1 MVLKDEDLLI
11 RAREQDKDALDELFN
26 RYLDKAYAIAFN
38 LCSGD
43 HEQAQDITQEA
54 FLKVLRNINRFKG
67 ESEFSTWL
75 YRIIFNTYLDSRK
88 KRLKWGQIFSFWRIK
103 KDKGGSGKEVLE
115 EPPDNKESGK
125 PFNVLQTKHFDQE
138 IQKALKLLPEKQRI
152 VFQLK
157 VINEM
162 SIKEIAKIT
171 GSADGTV
178 KSHLFRAT
186 RSLQKTLN
194 DWKK

>member
-115 EPPDNKESGK
+115 ELPDKNEIKN
-125 PFNVLQTKHFDQE
+125 PLNVLQTKYFDQE
-138 IQKALKLLPEKQRI
+138 IQKALHLLPEKQRI

-157 VINEM
+157 VKNEM

-171 GSADGTV
+171 GSAEGTV

-186 RSLQKTLN
+186 RALQKTLN

>member
-1 MVLKDEDLLI
+1 MVLKDEDLLV
-11 RAREQDKDALDELFN
+11 RAREQDRDALDELFN
-26 RYLDKAYAIAFN
+26 RYLDQAHAIAFS

-43 HEQAQDITQEA
+43 YEQAQDLTQEA
-54 FLKVLRNINRFKG
+54 FLKVLKNINRFKG

-75 YRIIFNTYLDSRK
+75 YRIIYNNYLDTRK
-88 KRLKWGQIFSFWRIK
+88 KRLKWGNIFSFWRIK
-103 KDKGGSGKEVLE
+103 KDTGGSGKEVLE
-115 EPPDNKESGK
+115 ELPDKNVNKN
-125 PFNVLQTKHFDQE
+125 PLNVLQAKHFDQE
-138 IQKALKLLPEKQRI
+138 IQKALRLLPEKQRI

-171 GSADGTV
+171 GSAEGTV

>member
-11 RAREQDKDALDELFN
+11 RACEQDKDALDELFN
-26 RYLDKAYAIAFN
+26 RYLDKAYAIAFS

-54 FLKVLRNINRFKG
+54 FLKVLKNINRFRG

-75 YRIIFNTYLDSRK
+75 YRIIVNTYLDIRK
-88 KRLKWGQIFSFWRIK
+88 KHLKWGNIFSFWRIK

-115 EPPDNKESGK
+115 ELPDKNEIKN
-125 PFNVLQTKHFDQE
+125 PLNVLQTKYFDQE
-138 IQKALKLLPEKQRI
+138 IQKALYLLPEKQRI

-157 VINEM
+157 VKNEM

-171 GSADGTV
+171 GSAEGTV

>member
-11 RAREQDKDALDELFN
+11 RACEQDKDALDELFN

-54 FLKVLRNINRFKG
+54 FLKVLKNINRFKG

-75 YRIIFNTYLDSRK
+75 YRIIFNTFLDSRK
-88 KRLKWGQIFSFWRIK
+88 KRLKWGHIFSFWRIK

-115 EPPDNKESGK
+115 ELPDKSEIKN
-125 PFNVLQTKHFDQE
+125 PLNVLQTKHFDQQ
-138 IQKALKLLPEKQRI
+138 IQKALHLLPEKQRI

-157 VINEM
+157 VLNEM

-186 RSLQKTLN
+186 RALQKTLN

>member
-115 EPPDNKESGK
+115 ELPDKNEIKN
-125 PFNVLQTKHFDQE
+125 PLNVLQTKQFDQE
-138 IQKALKLLPEKQRI
+138 IQKALHLLPEKQRI

-157 VINEM
+157 VKNEM

-171 GSADGTV
+171 GSAPGTV

-186 RSLQKTLN
+186 RALQKTLN

>member
-1 MVLKDEDLLI
+1 MVLKDEDLLV
-11 RAREQDKDALDELFN
+11 RACEQDRDALDELFT
-26 RYLDKAYAIAFN
+26 RYLDQAHANAFN
-38 LCSGD
+38 MCSGD
-43 HEQAQDITQEA
+43 HEQAQDLTQEA
-54 FLKVLRNINRFKG
+54 FLKVLKNINRFKG

-75 YRIIFNTYLDSRK
+75 YRIIYNTYLDTRK
-88 KRLKWGQIFSFWRIK
+88 KRLKWGNIFSFWRIK
-103 KDKGGSGKEVLE
+103 KDTGGSAKEVLE
-115 EPPDNKESGK
+115 ELPDKNVNKN
-125 PFNVLQTKHFDQE
+125 PLNVLQAKHFDQE
-138 IQKALKLLPEKQRI
+138 IQKALRLLPEKQRI

-171 GSADGTV
+171 GSAPGTV

>member
-1 MVLKDEDLLI
+1 MVLKDEDLLV
-11 RAREQDKDALDELFN
+11 RAREQDKGALNELFN

-38 LCSGD
+38 MCSGD

-54 FLKVLRNINRFKG
+54 FLKVLKNINRFRG

-88 KRLKWGQIFSFWRIK
+88 QRLKWGHIFSFWWIK

-115 EPPDNKESGK
+115 ELPDKNEIKN
-125 PFNVLQTKHFDQE
+125 PLNVLQTKYFEQE
-138 IQKALKLLPEKQRI
+138 IQKALHLLPEKQRI

-171 GSADGTV
+171 GSAEGTV

>member
-1 MVLKDEDLLI
+1 MVLKDEDLLV
-11 RAREQDKDALDELFN
+11 RAREQDKGALDELFN

-38 LCSGD
+38 MCSGD
-43 HEQAQDITQEA
+43 HEQAQDITQDA
-54 FLKVLRNINRFKG
+54 FLKVLKNINRFRG

-75 YRIIFNTYLDSRK
+75 YRIIFNTYLDNRK
-88 KRLKWGQIFSFWRIK
+88 QRLKWGHIFSLWWIK

-115 EPPDNKESGK
+115 ELPDKNENKN
-125 PFNVLQTKHFDQE
+125 PLNVLQTKYFDQE
-138 IQKALKLLPEKQRI
+138 IQKALHLLPEKQRI

-171 GSADGTV
+171 GSAEGTV

-194 DWKK
+194 DW

>member
-1 MVLKDEDLLI
+1 MVLKDEDLLV
-11 RAREQDKDALDELFN
+11 RAREQDRDALDVLFT
-26 RYLDKAYAIAFN
+26 RYLDQAYAIAFN
-38 LCSGD
+38 MCSGD

-54 FLKVLRNINRFKG
+54 FLKVLRNINWFKG

-88 KRLKWGQIFSFWRIK
+88 KRLKWGHIFSFWRIK

-115 EPPDNKESGK
+115 ELPDKNEIKN
-125 PFNVLQTKHFDQE
+125 PLNVLQTKYFDQE
-138 IQKALKLLPEKQRI
+138 IQKALYLLPEKQRI
-152 VFQLK
+152 IFQLK
-157 VINEM
+157 VKNEM

-171 GSADGTV
+171 GSAPGTV

-186 RSLQKTLN
+186 RALQKTLN

>member
-75 YRIIFNTYLDSRK
+75 YRIIFNTYLDIRK
-88 KRLKWGQIFSFWRIK
+88 QRLKWRHIFSFWRIK

-115 EPPDNKESGK
+115 ELPDKNMIKN
-125 PFNVLQTKHFDQE
+125 PLNVLQTKYFDQE
-138 IQKALKLLPEKQRI
+138 IQKALHLLPEKQRI
-152 VFQLK
+152 IFQLK
-157 VINEM
+157 VKNEM

-171 GSADGTV
+171 GSAPGTV

-186 RSLQKTLN
+186 RALQKTLN

>member
-54 FLKVLRNINRFKG
+54 FLKVLKNINRFKG

-75 YRIIFNTYLDSRK
+75 YRIIYNTFLDSRK
-88 KRLKWGQIFSFWRIK
+88 KRLKWGHIFSFWRIK

-115 EPPDNKESGK
+115 ELPDKNKNK
-125 PFNVLQTKHFDQE
+125 NPLNVLQTKHFDQQ
-138 IQKALKLLPEKQRI
+138 IQKALHLLPEKQRI

-157 VINEM
+157 VLNEM

-171 GSADGTV
+171 GSAEGTV

-186 RSLQKTLN
+186 RALQKTLN

>member
-1 MVLKDEDLLI
+1 MVLKDEDLLV

-54 FLKVLRNINRFKG
+54 FLKVLKNINRFKG
-67 ESEFSTWL
+67 KSEFSTWL
-75 YRIIFNTYLDSRK
+75 YRIIYNTFLDSRK
-88 KRLKWGQIFSFWRIK
+88 KRLKWGHIFSFWRIK

-115 EPPDNKESGK
+115 ELPDKNMIKN
-125 PFNVLQTKHFDQE
+125 PLNVLQTKYFDQE
-138 IQKALKLLPEKQRI
+138 IQKALHLLPEKQRI

-157 VINEM
+157 VKNEM

-171 GSADGTV
+171 GSAPGTV

-186 RSLQKTLN
+186 RALQKTLN

>member
-1 MVLKDEDLLI
+1 MVLKDEELLM
-11 RAREQDKDALDELFN
+11 RACEQDKEALDELFN
-26 RYLDKAYAIAFN
+26 RYLDKAYAISFS

-43 HEQAQDITQEA
+43 REQSQDIIQEA
-54 FLKVLRNINRFKG
+54 FLKVLKNINRFRG

-75 YRIIFNTYLDSRK
+75 YRIIYNTYLDSRK
-88 KRLKWGQIFSFWRIK
+88 QRLKWGNIFSFWRIK
-103 KDKGGSGKEVLE
+103 KDKGGSVNEILE
-115 EPPDNKESGK
+115 ELPDKSEIKN
-125 PFNVLQTKHFDQE
+125 PLNVLQAKQFDQE
-138 IQKALKLLPEKQRI
+138 IQKALHLLPEKQRI

-157 VINEM
+157 VLNEM
-162 SIKEIAKIT
+162 RIKEIAKIT
-171 GSADGTV
+171 GSAPGTV

>member
-1 MVLKDEDLLI
+1 MVLKDEDLLV
-11 RAREQDKDALDELFN
+11 RVREQDKDALDELFN

-54 FLKVLRNINRFKG
+54 FLKVLKNINRFKG
-67 ESEFSTWL
+67 KSEFSTWL
-75 YRIIFNTYLDSRK
+75 YRIIYNTFLDSRK
-88 KRLKWGQIFSFWRIK
+88 KRLKWGHIFSFWRIK

-115 EPPDNKESGK
+115 ELPDKNMIKN
-125 PFNVLQTKHFDQE
+125 PLNVLQTKYFDQE
-138 IQKALKLLPEKQRI
+138 IQKALHLLPEKQRI

-157 VINEM
+157 VKNEM

-171 GSADGTV
+171 GSAPGTV

-186 RSLQKTLN
+186 RALQKTLN

>member
-11 RAREQDKDALDELFN
+11 RACEQDKDALDELFN
-26 RYLDKAYAIAFN
+26 RYLDKAYAIAFS

-54 FLKVLRNINRFKG
+54 FLKVLKNINRFRG

-75 YRIIFNTYLDSRK
+75 YRIIVNTYLDSRK
-88 KRLKWGQIFSFWRIK
+88 KHLKWANIFSFWRIK

-115 EPPDNKESGK
+115 ESPDKNEKGN
-125 PFNVLQTKHFDQE
+125 PLNVLQTKHFDLD
-138 IQKALKLLPEKQRI
+138 IQRALHLLPEKQRI

-157 VINEM
+157 VKNEM

-171 GSADGTV
+171 GSAEGTV

-186 RSLQKTLN
+186 RALQKTLN

>member
-1 MVLKDEDLLI
+1 MVLKDEDLLV
-11 RAREQDKDALDELFN
+11 RAREQDRDALEELFT
-26 RYLDKAYAIAFN
+26 RYLDQAHAIAFN
-38 LCSGD
+38 MCSGD
-43 HEQAQDITQEA
+43 HEQAQDLTQEA
-54 FLKVLRNINRFKG
+54 FLKVLKNINRFKG

-75 YRIIFNTYLDSRK
+75 YRIIYNTYLDTRK
-88 KRLKWGQIFSFWRIK
+88 KRLKWGNIFSFWRIK
-103 KDKGGSGKEVLE
+103 KDTGGSGKEVLE
-115 EPPDNKESGK
+115 ELPDKNMDKN
-125 PFNVLQTKHFDQE
+125 PLNVLQAKHFDQE
-138 IQKALKLLPEKQRI
+138 IQKALHLLPEKQRI

-171 GSADGTV
+171 GSAPGTV

-186 RSLQKTLN
+186 RALQKTLN

>member
-1 MVLKDEDLLI
+1 MVLKDGDLLV
-11 RAREQDKDALDELFN
+11 RAREQDRDALDELFT
-26 RYLDKAYAIAFN
+26 RYLDQAHAIAFS

-54 FLKVLRNINRFKG
+54 FLKVLKNINRFRG

-75 YRIIFNTYLDSRK
+75 YRIIYNTYLDNIK
-88 KRLKWGQIFSFWRIK
+88 QRLKWGHIFSFWRIK

>member
-1 MVLKDEDLLI
+1 MVLKDEDLLV
-11 RAREQDKDALDELFN
+11 RAREQDKDALDELFS
-26 RYLDKAYAIAFN
+26 RYLNQAYAIAFN
-38 LCSGD
+38 MCSGD
-43 HEQAQDITQEA
+43 HEQAQDITQES

-75 YRIIFNTYLDSRK
+75 YRIIYNTYLDGRK
-88 KRLKWGQIFSFWRIK
+88 KRLKLANIFSFWRIK
-103 KDKGGSGKEVLE
+103 KDKDGFGKEMLDDM
-115 EPPDNKESGK
+115 PDKNENKN
-125 PFNVLQTKHFDQE
+125 PLNVLQTKHFDQE
-138 IQKALKLLPEKQRI
+138 IQKALHLLPEKQRN

-157 VINEM
+157 VLNEM

-171 GSADGTV
+171 GSAEGTV

-186 RSLQKTLN
+186 RALQKTLS

>member
-1 MVLKDEDLLI
+1 MVLKDEDLLV
-11 RAREQDKDALDELFN
+11 RACEQDKDALDELFN

-38 LCSGD
+38 LCSGE

-54 FLKVLRNINRFKG
+54 FLKVLKNINRFKG

-75 YRIIFNTYLDSRK
+75 YRIIYNTFLDSRK
-88 KRLKWGQIFSFWRIK
+88 KRLKWGHVFSFWRIK

-115 EPPDNKESGK
+115 ELPDKSEIKN
-125 PFNVLQTKHFDQE
+125 PLNVLQTKHFDQE
-138 IQKALKLLPEKQRI
+138 IQKALHLLPEKQRI

-157 VINEM
+157 VLNEM

-171 GSADGTV
+171 GSAPGTV

-186 RSLQKTLN
+186 RALQKTLN
-194 DWKK
+194 DWQK

>member
-1 MVLKDEDLLI
+1 MVLKDEDLLV
-11 RAREQDKDALDELFN
+11 RAREQDRDALDELFT
-26 RYLDKAYAIAFN
+26 RYLDQAHAIAFN
-38 LCSGD
+38 MCSGD
-43 HEQAQDITQEA
+43 HEQAQDLTQEA
-54 FLKVLRNINRFKG
+54 FLKVLKNINRFKG

-75 YRIIFNTYLDSRK
+75 YRIIYNTYLDTRK
-88 KRLKWGQIFSFWRIK
+88 KRLKWGNIFSFWRIK
-103 KDKGGSGKEVLE
+103 KDTGGSGKEVLE
-115 EPPDNKESGK
+115 ELPDKNVNKN
-125 PFNVLQTKHFDQE
+125 PLNVLQAKHFDQE
-138 IQKALKLLPEKQRI
+138 IQKALHLLPEKQRI

-171 GSADGTV
+171 GSAPGTV